1 MARPTF
7 EPTDEQRRLVKS
19 LAAYGMKYDAIARRL
34 GIRSTKTLAK
44 HFREELD
51 SGDTEA
57 NAQVAQTLF
66 QMAISGEQPAST
78 MFWLKTRAG
87 WRETPPPQRDH
98 LVKFKLLNVNTA
110 AEIASALAGVL
121 RDVADGLL
129 TPADGERIAALLEG
143 MRKTLQT
150 ENHEARLRALESR
163 PGGATDGKIIPL
175 DLDSASTPPEDETN
189 GPQRD

>member
-7 EPTDEQRRLVKS
+7 IPTDEQRRLVKS

-34 GIRSTKTLAK
+34 GIRSTKTLSK

-66 QMAISGEQPAST
+66 QMATSGEHPACS

-87 WRETPPPQRDH
+87 WRETAPPARDH
-98 LVKFKLLNVNTA
+98 LVKFKLLTVSTA
-110 AEIASALAGVL
+110 AEIAAALAGVL

-129 TPADGERIAALLEG
+129 TPADGERIASLLES
-143 MRKTLQT
+143 MRKTIQT
-150 ENHEARLRALESR
+150 ENHEARLHALESG
-163 PGGATDGKIIPL
+163 PGGATDGKVIPL
-175 DLDSASTPPEDETN
+175 DFESTSNPPESEMN
-189 GPQRD
+189 GPPRE

>member
-7 EPTDEQRRLVKS
+7 IPTDEQRRLVKS
-19 LAAYGMKYDAIARRL
+19 LAAYGMKHDAIARRL
-34 GIRSTKTLAK
+34 GIRSTKTLCK

-87 WRETPPPQRDH
+87 WRETSPPPKEH
-98 LVKFKLLNVNTA
+98 PVKFKLLNVSTA
-110 AEIASALAGVL
+110 AEIAATLAGVL
-121 RDVADGLL
+121 HDVADGHL
-129 TPADGERIAALLEG
+129 TPADGERIASLLEG

-150 ENHEARLRALESR
+150 ENHEARLHALESG
-163 PGGATDGKIIPL
+163 PGGATDGNVIPI
-175 DLDSASTPPEDETN
+175 DLDTTSPPPQDELH
-189 GPQRD
+189 GPQ

>member
-7 EPTDEQRRLVKS
+7 VPNDEQRHLVKS
-19 LAAYGMKYDAIARRL
+19 LAAYGMKHDAIARRL

-51 SGDTEA
+51 SGETEA
-57 NAQVAQTLF
+57 NARVAQTLF
-66 QMAISGEQPAST
+66 QMATSGEQPAST

-87 WRETPPPQRDH
+87 WRETPPPPKQH
-98 LVKFKLLNVNTA
+98 PVKFKMLSVSTA
-110 AEIASALAGVL
+110 AEIAATLAGVL

-129 TPADGERIAALLEG
+129 TPADGERIASLLEG

-150 ENHEARLRALESR
+150 ENHEARLNALESGS
-163 PGGATDGKIIPL
+163 GGAVVDNVIPL
-175 DLDSASTPPEDETN
+175 NLDSTSTPPEAETN
-189 GPQRD
+189 GSH

>member
-7 EPTDEQRRLVKS
+7 LPTDEQRRLVKS
-19 LAAYGMKYDAIARRL
+19 LAAYGMKYDSIARRL
-34 GIRSTKTLAK
+34 RIRSTKTLSK

-51 SGDTEA
+51 AGETEA

-87 WRETPPPQRDH
+87 WRETLPPQKEH
-98 LVKFKLLNVNTA
+98 PVKFKLLNVSTA
-110 AEIASALAGVL
+110 PEIAAALAGVL

-129 TPADGERIAALLEG
+129 TPADGERVAALLEG

-150 ENHEARLRALESR
+150 ENHENRLRALES
-163 PGGATDGKIIPL
+163 GSGSATDSKVIPL
-175 DLDSASTPPEDETN
+175 DLDSPPAQTEEDTH
-189 GPQRD
+189 GPQRE

>member
-7 EPTDEQRRLVKS
+7 VPTEEQRQLVKS
-19 LAAYGMKYDAIARRL
+19 LAAYGMKHDAIARRL

-51 SGDTEA
+51 AGETEA

-66 QMAISGEQPAST
+66 QLASSGECPAAS
-78 MFWLKTRAG
+78 MFWMKTRAG
-87 WRETPPPQRDH
+87 WRETPPPQKEH
-98 LVKFKLLNVNTA
+98 PVKFKLLNVSTP
-110 AEIASALAGVL
+110 AEIAATLAGVL

-129 TPADGERIAALLEG
+129 TPAEGERIASLLEG

-150 ENHEARLRALESR
+150 ESHEARLCALESG
-163 PGGATDGKIIPL
+163 PGGATDDKVVPL
-175 DLDSASTPPEDETN
+175 DLDSTSTPPEDETN